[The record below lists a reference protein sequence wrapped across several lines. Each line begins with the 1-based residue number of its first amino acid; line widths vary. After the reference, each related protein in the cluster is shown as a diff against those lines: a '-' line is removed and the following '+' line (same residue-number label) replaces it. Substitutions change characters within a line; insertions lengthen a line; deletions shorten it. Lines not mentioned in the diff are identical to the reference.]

1 MKARYKDVAII
12 NRRYSEGVYAIEF
25 DGVASCDDPGTLEL
39 SEADAAK
46 LAWDLL
52 RYLPADAV
60 KKIKEDL

>member
-1 MKARYKDVAII
+1 MKALYNATEVI
-12 NRRYSEGVYAIEF
+12 NRLQGHRVYVIDF
-25 DGVASCDDPGTLEL
+25 DGVASSDDPGCLEL
-39 SEADAAK
+39 SPEDAAK